1 MEFGTIRLENSE
13 QYPFNN
19 SCQTVALCREQANTD
34 YFVQT
39 EIVCAGGEAGEIC
52 ISGKAVNGFQIA
64 YTGSAPFAEIRYCIV
79 GGAE

>member
-1 MEFGTIRLENSE
+1 MEIGSVRLENSE

-19 SCQTVALCREQANTD
+19 SRQTVALRREQPNTT
-34 YFVQT
+34 YFVLT
-39 EIVCAGGEAGEIC
+39 EILCTDGEVGEVC

-64 YTGSAPFAEIRYCIV
+64 YTGSASFAELRYRVV

>member
-1 MEFGTIRLENSE
+1 MEIGSIRLENSE

-19 SCQTVALCREQANTD
+19 SQKTVALCREQPDTA
-34 YFVQT
+34 YFVLT
-39 EIVCAGGEAGEIC
+39 EVLCADGEVGEIR

-64 YTGSAPFAEIRYCIV
+64 YTGSASYAELRYRVV